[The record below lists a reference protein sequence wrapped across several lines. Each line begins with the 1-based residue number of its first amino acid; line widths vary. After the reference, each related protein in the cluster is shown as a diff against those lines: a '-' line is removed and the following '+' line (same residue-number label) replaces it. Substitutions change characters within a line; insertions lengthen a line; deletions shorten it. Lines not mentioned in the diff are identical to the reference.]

1 MQFIYYMGFM
11 SLLGY
16 VCNIEIV
23 CIFYIQGLLQSL
35 YRIHQINSS
44 EIARFKLFFFSY
56 LFSIFFLSFLALK
69 FIDLIKILIYST
81 RKFGEFQQKHR
92 QVWQDKCCNLDKLV
106 GLMVNPNLIRIK
118 RRLTQ
123 VHSNLIFIL
132 RYVTQV

>member
-44 EIARFKLFFFSY
+44 EIARFKLFFFSH

-92 QVWQDKCCNLDKLV
+92 QVW
-106 GLMVNPNLIRIK
+106 
-118 RRLTQ
+118 
-123 VHSNLIFIL
+123 
-132 RYVTQV
+132 